1 MKVQAEVLG
10 VEQAVDFNTMETKA
24 FVVLEVFGQIVRAPV
39 TEEQMEQLTMA
50 AVHHRQLAT
59 GEAFDDTREKSAET
73 PVFEGPVETT
83 DREFSVMSELADRV
97 QQEDVPGMEDL
108 FDDEERQ
115 KIEKLRA
122 RPPLTVPQ
130 HASTSTQMPALGLP
144 RLPTSEVDEDG
155 FAPG

>member
-1 MKVQAEVLG
+1 MKIQVEVLG

-39 TEEQMEQLTMA
+39 SEQQMEQLTLA

-59 GEAFDDTREKSAET
+59 GQAFEETREKSAEA

-83 DREFSVMSELADRV
+83 DREFSVMSELTDRA
-97 QQEDVPGMEDL
+97 QQEDTPGMEGL
-108 FDDEERQ
+108 FDSEEQQ

-122 RPPLTVPQ
+122 RPPLALPQ
-130 HASTSTQMPALGLP
+130 HAPTNTQMPSLGLP
-144 RLPTSEVDEDG
+144 RPPAGDVDEDG
-155 FAPG
+155 FTPG